1 MSNKSCP
8 RGNIVP
14 LSIYH
19 SKQGNF
25 IKRGEIVGLPATPQ
39 YVPSDNEL
47 VDFKNPK
54 EMFYQIKV
62 KDETTG
68 NIHVSS
74 VKLCQMVASEWN
86 DEFICIWMKTMNFII
101 SIIIQRLMIVKTK
114 SSGRVMEL
122 TILVSRI
129 YKTIYNQYKG
139 GQTQQEFKSTRL
151 MKERFKQKSRPL
163 LGNFESQAKKQQNT
177 QKPTVNVN
185 NQAPEMKELE
195 EKSFFQKYWAY
206 ILFGVMMLLT
216 MGGDNSQAAPPTR
229 R

>member
-1 MSNKSCP
+1 MLIAFFFCLLA
-8 RGNIVP
+8 IVCQTSLAQEETLSR

-47 VDFKNPK
+47 VDFRNPK

-86 DEFICIWMKTMNFII
+86 DEFILHLDENNEFYHFDYYSTANDCEDKVKFPVSTKPFTT
-101 SIIIQRLMIVKTK
+101 SIKVVKPNK
-114 SSGRVMEL
+114 SS
-122 TILVSRI
+122 
-129 YKTIYNQYKG
+129 K
-139 GQTQQEFKSTRL
+139 
-151 MKERFKQKSRPL
+151 
-163 LGNFESQAKKQQNT
+163 
-177 QKPTVNVN
+177 
-185 NQAPEMKELE
+185 
-195 EKSFFQKYWAY
+195 
-206 ILFGVMMLLT
+206 
-216 MGGDNSQAAPPTR
+216 
-229 R
+229 